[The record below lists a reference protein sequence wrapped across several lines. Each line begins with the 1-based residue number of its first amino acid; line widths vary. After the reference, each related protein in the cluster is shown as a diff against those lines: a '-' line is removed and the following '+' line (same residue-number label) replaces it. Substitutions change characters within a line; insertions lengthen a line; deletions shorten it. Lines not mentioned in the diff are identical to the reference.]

1 MCMGLI
7 VHGCFNFW
15 LSLHSFS
22 FVLTSRRI
30 GMGKHGSG
38 PVVCR
43 NVNMLRR
50 DETVPWLLG
59 CSGYE
64 VLENLLNDLAKLP
77 DPRQ

>member
-1 MCMGLI
+1 
-7 VHGCFNFW
+7 
-15 LSLHSFS
+15 
-22 FVLTSRRI
+22 
-30 GMGKHGSG
+30 MGKHGSG

-59 CSGYE
+59 CSGYK